1 MNTILKLVFC
11 ADVILI
17 PTPFYGVIVEDVK
30 LYSDVNLYHVPLD
43 CEVRKQDTYFAVQFD
58 LWSVWSNVSFVL
70 LSFYFWR
77 LMAKIVDH
85 STSL

>member
-1 MNTILKLVFC
+1 MLRLTPWEVSISAQLTRMNTILKLVFC

-58 LWSVWSNVSFVL
+58 LWSV
-70 LSFYFWR
+70 
-77 LMAKIVDH
+77 
-85 STSL
+85 

>member
-1 MNTILKLVFC
+1 MLRLTPWEVAISAQLTRMNTILKLVFC

-58 LWSVWSNVSFVL
+58 LWSV
-70 LSFYFWR
+70 
-77 LMAKIVDH
+77 
-85 STSL
+85 